1 MLKALPDH
9 LKQKLRER
17 EDEQEMSIWPR
28 LAGHMCI
35 DSLCHNPDQPSCQS
49 RCGSRMVDEKQNVVS
64 VKFLTMEDP
73 DFVEEEEAVMFVSKC
88 TVMMCNK
95 MLGQK
100 WLFDGSKKAME
111 QS

>member
-1 MLKALPDH
+1 
-9 LKQKLRER
+9 
-17 EDEQEMSIWPR
+17 
-28 LAGHMCI
+28 
-35 DSLCHNPDQPSCQS
+35 
-49 RCGSRMVDEKQNVVS
+49 MVDEKQNVVS

-111 QS
+111 QSWGANSVFSKVAVVVMN